1 MLLSLY
7 ANHRGEVLE
16 HPDFYML
23 GRSGYHWLIPENY
36 EMIPL
41 PRGSSLVSIPG
52 NIPAGLD
59 HNDQVTGIEYDPLSP
74 GQPISAVA
82 ALLPQGFTRTLLPA
96 CVSKDNAEL
105 PLLGYAAV
113 GFKNGKIYVAAVQTD
128 DHKKWHP
135 VNYHTEGLP
144 ARINKMLKRFPENRI
159 YRQLANCSLCYG
171 CFTAQNIF
179 YQRWEGGIPSMTKC
193 NAECLGCISESHSEV
208 VSAQERISFIP
219 SAEEIAQVGLEH
231 LKNARDAIISFGQGC
246 EGEPSLN
253 AKNLSAAVKVI
264 RCETGQ
270 GTININTNAGY
281 TEGIKQ
287 LCDAGLDSMRVTL
300 FSCSEANYISYH
312 RPQGYEL
319 SDVID
324 SIKYARDQGVFVSLN
339 LLAFP
344 GFTDREEEAC
354 ALLDFVRKNR
364 VNMIQFRNLNID
376 PDRLL
381 RHVSAGGEALG
392 MVNLLA
398 LLQEE
403 MPEVNLASYSH
414 TVKRGIS

>member
-1 MLLSLY
+1 MFSLY
-7 ANHRGEVLE
+7 ANNRGEVLE
-16 HPDFYML
+16 HPDFFML
-23 GRSGYHWLIPENY
+23 GRSGTHWLVPENY
-36 EMIPL
+36 EIIPL
-41 PRGSSLVSIPG
+41 PKGSSLVSIPG
-52 NIPAGLD
+52 TIPAGLGRD
-59 HNDQVTGIEYDPLSP
+59 DKVTAIERDPADP
-74 GQPISAVA
+74 GQSIQAVA

-96 CVSKDNAEL
+96 CVSKDNKEL

-128 DHKKWHP
+128 EHNKWHP
-135 VNYHTEGLP
+135 VNYNTEGLP
-144 ARINKMLKRFPENRI
+144 ARINKMLKKFPENRI
-159 YRQLANCSLCYG
+159 YRQLAQCSLRYG

-208 VSAQERISFIP
+208 VSAQERISFVP
-219 SAEEIAQVGLEH
+219 SAEEVAQVGLEH
-231 LKNARDAIISFGQGC
+231 LKYAREAIISFGQGC

-253 AKNLSAAVKVI
+253 AKHLAAAVRAI
-264 RCETGQ
+264 RRESDQ

-300 FSCSEANYISYH
+300 FSCIEDNYLRYH
-312 RPQGYEL
+312 RPLNYGL
-319 SDVID
+319 ADVID
-324 SIKYARDQGVFVSLN
+324 SIEYARDQGVFVSLN

-344 GFTDREEEAC
+344 GLTDREEEAYT
-354 ALLDFVRKNR
+354 LLDFVKKHR
-364 VNMIQFRNLNID
+364 VNMIQMRNLNID

-381 RHVSAGGEALG
+381 AHVSTGGEALG

-398 LLQEE
+398 MLQEE
-403 MPEVNLASYSH
+403 LPEVTLGSYSH
-414 TVKRGIS
+414 PVLSRRRR